1 MTKCLFKALKA
12 VDLENH
18 ADLFRL
24 LGYDSAGAL
33 SHFRHEHLQ
42 QLHLTDHE
50 LRRFHALL
58 DVLKEATREG
68 KICPHYSK
76 SARHPRTMPKPDST
90 RIKSSHAAVQYRHA
104 ESTQTKDTHSK
115 NQPENHL
122 RTKKSSSSIG
132 SMRDAASNIRTQC
145 DGHLLHRPL
154 AVIGRQQPV
163 NHQELLVPKAFAS
176 RPAVQHVKVSGK
188 ECLDT
193 LVPVHL
199 FESSLI
205 ADSARSPTFLP
216 FRNTLSTMMSIS

>member
-76 SARHPRTMPKPDST
+76 SARHPRTLPKPDST

-115 NQPENHL
+115 NQLENHL

-154 AVIGRQQPV
+154 AVIGCSSQRIIRSTSDR
-163 NHQELLVPKAFAS
+163 K
-176 RPAVQHVKVSGK
+176 
-188 ECLDT
+188 
-193 LVPVHL
+193 HL
-199 FESSLI
+199 PI
-205 ADSARSPTFLP
+205 DLP
-216 FRNTLSTMMSIS
+216 FNMSR